1 MEPDDRR
8 IALGSFS
15 NACVLLGPGPIIH
28 SPHAVNRA
36 YAGADAMSTV
46 ANAT

>member
-1 MEPDDRR
+1 MEPDDRQ
-8 IALGSFS
+8 IVLGSLS

-36 YAGADAMSTV
+36 YAGANTMSTV
-46 ANAT
+46 ANAA